1 MDYVV
6 LTKAGSILGPIA
18 TLFGYIMDW
27 LFKFTSS
34 MGIMNI
40 GLCIILFTII
50 VKLILFPMTI
60 SQQKS
65 SKLMS
70 MITPEVQAIQKKYK
84 GKRDQDSMMKQNAE
98 VSAVYEKYGASP
110 TGGCLQVLIQFPIIL
125 ALYRVIYN
133 IPAYVPSVR
142 EMCIRDRPS
151 SGCRSGFRVR
161 CR

>member
-1 MDYVV
+1 
-6 LTKAGSILGPIA
+6 
-18 TLFGYIMDW
+18 MDW

-84 GKRDQDSMMKQNAE
+84 GKEIR
-98 VSAVYEKYGASP
+98 
-110 TGGCLQVLIQFPIIL
+110 
-125 ALYRVIYN
+125 
-133 IPAYVPSVR
+133 IP
-142 EMCIRDRPS
+142 
-151 SGCRSGFRVR
+151 
-161 CR
+161 